1 MKGWN
6 SWGCGVGGV
15 LVLVYGCVPKN
26 TKKLSNRKRTLGN
39 GNLRSLRDEVAR
51 AHTHTHKEHAQLA

>member
-15 LVLVYGCVPKN
+15 LVYGCVPKN
-26 TKKLSNRKRTLGN
+26 TKTAEQQKKNTW
-39 GNLRSLRDEVAR
+39 
-51 AHTHTHKEHAQLA
+51 